1 MDHLWTPWRS
11 TYIEETKRGEP
22 GACIFCHAIE
32 RPDEENFVLHRG
44 EYAFALLN
52 LYPYSTGHLMV
63 APYAHVCRLNAVG
76 DEVTSEL
83 MRLARLAELVLEEVY
98 KPHGLN
104 AGFNLGEAA
113 GAGIA
118 GHIHLHVLPRWKGDA
133 NFMTVIART
142 RIMPEAIETTY
153 QKVRTGFQ
161 RFAELRP

>member
-11 TYIEETKRGEP
+11 TYIEGTNREEP
-22 GACIFCHAIE
+22 ATCLFCRAVN

-44 EYAFALLN
+44 EHAFVMLN

-63 APYAHVCRLNAVG
+63 APYIHVSRLNEAD
-76 DEVTSEL
+76 DEVTTEI
-83 MRLARLAELVLEEVY
+83 MRLARRAELVLEEVY
-98 KPHGLN
+98 EPHGLN
-104 AGFNLGEAA
+104 VGLNLGEAA

-133 NFMTVIART
+133 NFMTVVGHT

-153 QKVRTGFQ
+153 RKVRAAFQ
-161 RFAELRP
+161 QSR